1 MYASVGGFR
10 GAGFANYVHGD
21 VGRRTEACSRLVI
34 VGQFL
39 HFFIPYENER
49 MRFGIASVV
58 GFNEKRFHLCD
69 GRAVFKIAID
79 NAADTFAFDERK
91 CGPARHC

>member
-21 VGRRTEACSRLVI
+21 VGRRTKACSRLVI
-34 VGQFL
+34 VGQFP
-39 HFFIPYENER
+39 HFFVPYENER
-49 MRFGIASVV
+49 VRFGIAGVV

-79 NAADTFAFDERK
+79 DAADAFAFDERK
-91 CGPARHC
+91 RGPARHC